1 MNRLKQIRLKMNL
14 TQEQMADMMT
24 SDKFEVKR
32 EDMSRIEIGR
42 NNPTYNFMKAFKR
55 TFPEYKIE
63 DVFFYDVWG
72 LIWGL
77 KK

>member
-1 MNRLKQIRLKMNL
+1 MNKLKQIRLKLNL
-14 TQEQMADMMT
+14 TQEKMAEMMS
-24 SDKFEVKR
+24 SDKFKVKQA
-32 EDMSRIEIGR
+32 DISSIET
-42 NNPTYNFMKAFKR
+42 NNSNPTYQFMKAFKR

-72 LIWGL
+72 LIWEL